1 MIEYRNSVFLCTSE
15 ITLGLISGKWK
26 PLILSHLSKQT
37 YRFNEL
43 QKLMPGATQKM
54 LTVQLRDLEN
64 DGLITR
70 KVYAVVPPKVEYSL
84 TKLGEAL
91 MVILIQLRDFGTDYM
106 RLFPDDELPSTI
118 QEHEVNG

>member
-1 MIEYRNSVFLCTSE
+1 MEAFDFKSFIE
-15 ITLGLISGKWK
+15 
-26 PLILSHLSKQT
+26 QT

-64 DGLITR
+64 DGLIAR

-84 TKLGEAL
+84 TQLGEAL
-91 MVILIQLRDFGTDYM
+91 MVILVQLRDFGTEYM
-106 RLFPDDELPSTI
+106 RLFPDDELPSAT